1 MQTTDSTSRNG
12 QNERGKP
19 SALRSGSQVEASF
32 SQEGDLVSEARLL
45 DRFIG
50 DKIAD
55 LFNQRR

>member
-1 MQTTDSTSRNG
+1 METTNATSRNG

-19 SALRSGSQVEASF
+19 SALRSVSQVEASF
-32 SQEGDLVSEARLL
+32 SHEGDLVSEARVL

>member
-12 QNERGKP
+12 QNKRGKR
-19 SALRSGSQVEASF
+19 SAPPAALLVEAWF
-32 SQEGDLVSEARLL
+32 SHQGDLVSEARLL